1 MILCGFYFQSYGFVL
16 LCSFTLNLKPY
27 ETM

>member
-1 MILCGFYFQSYGFVL
+1 MILCCFYFQGYGFVL
-16 LCSFTLNLKPY
+16 LYSFTLNLKPY